1 VLTEND
7 NESDLAMTDECVLH
21 QSALALLLIDVIND
35 LEFEDGEKLAAA
47 AMPAAGNI
55 ARLKRDAKTKGVP
68 CLYVNDNFG
77 QWQSDFK
84 HLVSSCV
91 RDGVRGAPVV
101 QQLVPQPDDYFILK
115 PRHSGFFQT
124 PLDLL
129 LRDLG
134 ARTLILCGLTTDS
147 CVLFTANDA
156 YLRGFEIIVPADC
169 SAAVTTS
176 RHATALGQMRRTL
189 KATTID
195 STRIDIE
202 KLLNQHK

>member
-1 VLTEND
+1 MN
-7 NESDLAMTDECVLH
+7 DECVLH
-21 QSALALLLIDVIND
+21 ECALALLLIDVIND

-47 AMPAAGNI
+47 AMPVAGNI
-55 ARLKRDAKTKGVP
+55 ARLKLEAKINGVP
-68 CLYVNDNFG
+68 CLYINDNFG

-91 RDGVRGAPVV
+91 RDGVRGAPIV
-101 QQLVPQPDDYFILK
+101 QQLVPQRDDYFVLK

-134 ARTLILCGLTTDS
+134 ARKLILCGLTTDS

-169 SAAVTTS
+169 SAAVTMS
-176 RHATALGQMRRTL
+176 RHAAALGQMRRTL
-189 KATTID
+189 KAATID
-195 STRIDIE
+195 SARIDFTE
-202 KLLNQHK
+202 LLNQHK

>member
-1 VLTEND
+1 MN
-7 NESDLAMTDECVLH
+7 DECVLH
-21 QSALALLLIDVIND
+21 ECTLALLLIDVVND

-47 AMPAAGNI
+47 AAPAAANI
-55 ARLKRDAKTKGVP
+55 ARLKLEAKRNGVP
-68 CLYVNDNFG
+68 CLYINDNFG

-84 HLVSSCV
+84 HLVSTCMK
-91 RDGVRGAPVV
+91 DGVRGAPIVK
-101 QQLVPQPDDYFILK
+101 QLVPQRDDYFVLK

-134 ARTLILCGLTTDS
+134 ARKLILCGLTTDS

-156 YLRGFEIIVPADC
+156 YLRSFEIIVPSDC
-169 SAAVTTS
+169 SAAVTMS

-189 KATTID
+189 KATTGDSFHID
-195 STRIDIE
+195 FK
-202 KLLNQHK
+202 KLLNQRQ

>member
-1 VLTEND
+1 MN
-7 NESDLAMTDECVLH
+7 DECVLH
-21 QSALALLLIDVIND
+21 ECALALLLIDVIND

-47 AMPAAGNI
+47 AEPVAGNI
-55 ARLKRDAKTKGVP
+55 ARLKREAKTNGVP
-68 CLYVNDNFG
+68 CLYINDNFG

-84 HLVSSCV
+84 HLVSSCL

-101 QQLVPQPDDYFILK
+101 QQLVPQRDDYFVLK

-134 ARTLILCGLTTDS
+134 ARKLILCGLTTDS

-176 RHATALGQMRRTL
+176 RHAAALGQMRRTL
-189 KATTID
+189 KAATND
-195 STRIDIE
+195 STRIDFAE
-202 KLLNQHK
+202 LLNQHK

>member
-1 VLTEND
+1 MN
-7 NESDLAMTDECVLH
+7 DECVLH
-21 QSALALLLIDVIND
+21 ECALALLLIDVIND
-35 LEFEDGEKLAAA
+35 LEFEDGEKLVAAA
-47 AMPAAGNI
+47 VPVAGNI
-55 ARLKRDAKTKGVP
+55 ARLKIEAKINGVP

-84 HLVSSCV
+84 HLVSSCM
-91 RDGVRGAPVV
+91 RDCVRGAPIV
-101 QQLVPQPDDYFILK
+101 QQLVPRRDDYFVLK

-134 ARTLILCGLTTDS
+134 ARKLILCGLTTDS

-169 SAAVTTS
+169 SAAVTAS

-189 KATTID
+189 KAATTD
-195 STRIDIE
+195 STRIDFKE
-202 KLLNQHK
+202 LLNQHR

>member
-1 VLTEND
+1 MKEPG
-7 NESDLAMTDECVLH
+7 LAMNNECVLH

-35 LEFEDGEKLAAA
+35 LEFEDGEKLAAT
-47 AMPAAGNI
+47 AMPAARNI
-55 ARLKRDAKTKGVP
+55 ALLKLEAKTNGVP

-84 HLVSSCV
+84 HLVSNCV
-91 RDGVRGAPVV
+91 RDGVRGAPIVE
-101 QQLVPQPDDYFILK
+101 QLAPQRDDYFVLK

-134 ARTLILCGLTTDS
+134 ARKLILCGLTTDS

-169 SAAVTTS
+169 SAAITMS

-195 STRIDIE
+195 SARIDINR
-202 KLLNQHK
+202 LLNQRK

>member
-1 VLTEND
+1 MN
-7 NESDLAMTDECVLH
+7 DECVLH
-21 QSALALLLIDVIND
+21 DSALALLLIDVIND

-47 AMPAAGNI
+47 AVPVAGNI
-55 ARLKRDAKTKGVP
+55 ARLKLQAKINGVP
-68 CLYVNDNFG
+68 CLYINDNFG

-91 RDGVRGAPVV
+91 RDGVRGAPIV
-101 QQLVPQPDDYFILK
+101 QQLVPQGDDYFVLK

-134 ARTLILCGLTTDS
+134 ARKLILCGLTTDS

-169 SAAVTTS
+169 SAAVTMS
-176 RHATALGQMRRTL
+176 RHAAALGQMRRTL
-189 KATTID
+189 KAATND
-195 STRIDIE
+195 STRIDFAE
-202 KLLNQHK
+202 LLNQHK